1 MLIKIKYIF
10 YLASLLIFTTLTTSF
25 YFSEQNIRATN
36 KSRSFYVVKLHYD
49 TLKLPLLVNDTN
61 DIIEYRNDVQE
72 FRDKIKKRIF
82 EGLIIQGNRIADR
95 IIEPTNVN
103 SDIPSDGS
111 FYVFLGVGIYI
122 LIA

>member
-1 MLIKIKYIF
+1 MLIKIKNIF
-10 YLASLLIFTTLTTSF
+10 YLAPLFIFIALTTSF

-72 FRDKIKKRIF
+72 FRDKRKKR
-82 EGLIIQGNRIADR
+82 NKRIMDLL
-95 IIEPTNVN
+95 
-103 SDIPSDGS
+103 D
-111 FYVFLGVGIYI
+111 
-122 LIA
+122 

>member
-1 MLIKIKYIF
+1 MLIKIKNIF
-10 YLASLLIFTTLTTSF
+10 CLASLFIFITLTTSF

-49 TLKLPLLVNDTN
+49 MLKLPLLVNDTN

-82 EGLIIQGNRIADR
+82 EGLIIQ
-95 IIEPTNVN
+95 
-103 SDIPSDGS
+103 
-111 FYVFLGVGIYI
+111 
-122 LIA
+122 